1 MKIQAA
7 VSRSK
12 LTAPRIETVDLDE
25 PRANE
30 ARVRIIATGICH
42 TDILCHEG
50 LGVPVPYP
58 IVLGHEGA
66 GVVEAVGAGVHNLS
80 PGDHVVLS
88 GASCGVCPS
97 CRSARPTYCRD
108 AMKLSFSGMRAD
120 GSSPLSQDGARI
132 SGAFFGQ
139 SSFATHANVPESS
152 AVKVAS
158 DLPLHLLGPLG
169 CGIINIGFAMMP
181 PSIYKVFA
189 FIGYSGD
196 GAAGVEQLTNS
207 ANCVPRKRA
216 APPRFWA
223 QPMSCSP
230 MTPPRLRCVRSSPM
244 ASPTASIPLPHRR
257 CLPWRRPVSPMREP
271 PAL

>member
-196 GAAGVEQLTNS
+196 GAAGPGWFADRTRIV
-207 ANCVPRKRA
+207 
-216 APPRFWA
+216 
-223 QPMSCSP
+223 
-230 MTPPRLRCVRSSPM
+230 
-244 ASPTASIPLPHRR
+244 
-257 CLPWRRPVSPMREP
+257 
-271 PAL
+271 